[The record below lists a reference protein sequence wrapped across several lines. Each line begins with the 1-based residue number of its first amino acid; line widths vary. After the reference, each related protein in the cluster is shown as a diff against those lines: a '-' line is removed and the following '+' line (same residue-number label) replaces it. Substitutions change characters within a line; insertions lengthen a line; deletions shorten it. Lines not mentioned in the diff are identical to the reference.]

1 MSDTKIEVGLRVET
15 RFLRSA
21 KMKPPT
27 TKENTTKQPETT
39 SPGIISA
46 KVKIMEVRKGKRR
59 KKRSIMVKLTLMG
72 GLGVSPDGQPDHK
85 KTSFFTTPLK
95 YIYEKIFSGLLTK
108 CRLTLN

>member
-1 MSDTKIEVGLRVET
+1 MRFKLKLFRVGLKCKVEVELSDAKVEVGLRVET
-15 RFLRSA
+15 RLLSSV

-72 GLGVSPDGQPDHK
+72 GWGVSLTIKRPV
-85 KTSFFTTPLK
+85 FLPLP
-95 YIYEKIFSGLLTK
+95 
-108 CRLTLN
+108 